1 MTDQELSRRQLIAG
15 LTAGIA
21 IDALPG
27 AACASSPASPDVASG
42 SSGPIQLSLASTRT
56 QFTTAEPIELTL
68 VYAGPSE
75 SVALEVRHED
85 DSVLALPIQCRGP
98 TKAQGK
104 LISFPPSM
112 LKPGIYSVSA
122 NDGVTKAPL
131 VQFAVHAD
139 EHASAYFVG
148 AWMQMTADPPTVLA
162 KGGWM
167 YFTSDMIWE
176 RERKPGLDDIMERYV
191 AARMK
196 PFAMCVMGGGHQMN
210 LDPKNDWGDP
220 WVQRAVTWKMGL
232 ATLTNRLYPSAGIQ
246 AFDEP
251 GLTWWPFFGPD
262 GKKVSSSPFSVP
274 TQVQD
279 FLKLTGKEIPKG
291 PLAQTMPRYAG
302 MMGTWID
309 FVSMR
314 LKYLEQA
321 WWASVSA
328 VDQAHAPFL
337 TINQLAS
344 SYSSGNV
351 TDGVDSRMNRPYR
364 VLSGHGGYSD
374 WAGSWG
380 PIISARSYD
389 GWAWDRPHYFLPMW
403 GSWDY
408 ARMRQ
413 EVWLPWSTKLEG
425 IQYDPNHYWSL
436 SGTYKDAIAVLEIAE
451 VNRRMALV
459 GDIMRRMP
467 RTRAPVAVL
476 MSHTQYAWDVA
487 TENQSTKGSQ
497 FQVYASAHHNAAA
510 MTMWRVMS
518 TGMSPNWID
527 EYEVVEKGV
536 DFLKSWRVVYCP
548 GLALAKPELRRILD
562 GYVASGGTLVQ
573 GKDDALHIPG
583 AVRTAYAYE
592 GPNPPPHQGVL
603 FNDYALRK
611 YTLDLAPGFEADLAG
626 WLGPRPFKSNA
637 PPNSMLL
644 SVHRV
649 GEASYLLMG
658 NNNQDPLNT
667 RHTQMD
673 PIPLETTISVPAGG
687 ALYDLLNGGSIP
699 VQDGKAPLQLAA
711 GDGACWLYLTAPPGE
726 LTLSAEPTD
735 SQRAVLVTLT
745 WGISGY
751 LPFRLRL
758 YDPEGNLASELFR
771 ATTPLDG
778 SPLSYGPG
786 PEPPTRLAGDTSSGI
801 FRHVIPVGANAAPGT
816 WTVEAHE
823 WLTGTTKT
831 VRATIH
837 ATGANGQATIDF
849 GTTAIYFSDAKKIVD
864 LFAGRPSEP
873 PFEKMHWDC
882 RRVFALDPKKFAV
895 FGPED
900 AAGRI
905 AGALRAKG
913 MTVAVNPPYEIVPFK
928 REGEHGGT
936 GPVLDHNEANFEN
949 IYAHTVVLPG
959 HPLGKT
965 SWERGHINRPVTATF
980 PGPGRAYIQWGMS
993 GYQAGFH
1000 NVWVFGD
1007 VQAGVDWLLSAIEG
1021 RPPGGDAKMVVASTH
1036 AAPATPERLPQRF
1049 AVAQEIKLSDTPVG
1063 IGSSPDGKVIY
1074 VLLAGGSVTAYDTSG
1089 RALWKTLVLL
1099 QGGCLAVS
1107 PRGDRLA
1114 VGGFPGLLVLDTK
1127 NGAILG
1133 GYRADPP
1140 GHDQSLGSSRMIAAA
1155 WNDAGTVVAGGGD
1168 APAVQLAILDA
1179 QGKALPVPNGI
1190 AGNVMGVAFVPHT
1203 STLLVGANQLTAV
1216 DATTG
1221 SVTWRGDISSA
1232 LSIRFSADGATG
1244 AAGGWGKRAG
1254 AFRVSDGKPL
1264 AVAAL
1269 PSSVGGVALLPNGDV
1284 AAAVWGGTQPLY
1296 RLDASSGKSE
1306 VLVQSRFAFHDVLWL
1321 GSRNGLVAAEQ
1332 GGPLW
1337 LFAPSGRPLARLEDA
1352 GTTVCRMEV
1361 RGGELLVGRMNRVVQ
1376 RIVVT

>member
-1 MTDQELSRRQLIAG
+1 MK
-15 LTAGIA
+15 
-21 IDALPG
+21 
-27 AACASSPASPDVASG
+27 
-42 SSGPIQLSLASTRT
+42 
-56 QFTTAEPIELTL
+56 LTL

-262 GKKVSSSPFSVP
+262 GKKVSSQPLLRPHSGAGLSEAHRE
-274 TQVQD
+274 
-279 FLKLTGKEIPKG
+279 EIPKG

-497 FQVYASAHHNAAA
+497 FQVYCKRSPQRSRHDDVASDEHGHVAQLDR
-510 MTMWRVMS
+510 RVRS
-518 TGMSPNWID
+518 RGKGGRFPQELACRLLPRAGPRKAGASPD
-527 EYEVVEKGV
+527 P
-536 DFLKSWRVVYCP
+536 RR
-548 GLALAKPELRRILD
+548 LRRLGRHARTGEGRCPSHSRSGQD
-562 GYVASGGTLVQ
+562 GLRLRGSQSA
-573 GKDDALHIPG
+573 
-583 AVRTAYAYE
+583 
-592 GPNPPPHQGVL
+592 PHQGVL

-711 GDGACWLYLTAPPGE
+711 GDGACWLYLPAPPGE

-801 FRHVIPVGANAAPGT
+801 S
-816 WTVEAHE
+816 
-823 WLTGTTKT
+823 
-831 VRATIH
+831 AT
-837 ATGANGQATIDF
+837 
-849 GTTAIYFSDAKKIVD
+849 
-864 LFAGRPSEP
+864 
-873 PFEKMHWDC
+873 
-882 RRVFALDPKKFAV
+882 
-895 FGPED
+895 
-900 AAGRI
+900 
-905 AGALRAKG
+905 
-913 MTVAVNPPYEIVPFK
+913 
-928 REGEHGGT
+928 
-936 GPVLDHNEANFEN
+936 
-949 IYAHTVVLPG
+949 
-959 HPLGKT
+959 
-965 SWERGHINRPVTATF
+965 
-980 PGPGRAYIQWGMS
+980 
-993 GYQAGFH
+993 
-1000 NVWVFGD
+1000 
-1007 VQAGVDWLLSAIEG
+1007 
-1021 RPPGGDAKMVVASTH
+1021 
-1036 AAPATPERLPQRF
+1036 
-1049 AVAQEIKLSDTPVG
+1049 
-1063 IGSSPDGKVIY
+1063 
-1074 VLLAGGSVTAYDTSG
+1074 
-1089 RALWKTLVLL
+1089 
-1099 QGGCLAVS
+1099 
-1107 PRGDRLA
+1107 
-1114 VGGFPGLLVLDTK
+1114 
-1127 NGAILG
+1127 
-1133 GYRADPP
+1133 
-1140 GHDQSLGSSRMIAAA
+1140 
-1155 WNDAGTVVAGGGD
+1155 
-1168 APAVQLAILDA
+1168 
-1179 QGKALPVPNGI
+1179 
-1190 AGNVMGVAFVPHT
+1190 
-1203 STLLVGANQLTAV
+1203 
-1216 DATTG
+1216 
-1221 SVTWRGDISSA
+1221 
-1232 LSIRFSADGATG
+1232 
-1244 AAGGWGKRAG
+1244 
-1254 AFRVSDGKPL
+1254 
-1264 AVAAL
+1264 
-1269 PSSVGGVALLPNGDV
+1269 
-1284 AAAVWGGTQPLY
+1284 
-1296 RLDASSGKSE
+1296 
-1306 VLVQSRFAFHDVLWL
+1306 
-1321 GSRNGLVAAEQ
+1321 
-1332 GGPLW
+1332 
-1337 LFAPSGRPLARLEDA
+1337 
-1352 GTTVCRMEV
+1352 
-1361 RGGELLVGRMNRVVQ
+1361 
-1376 RIVVT
+1376 